1 MKRVILQ
8 ENVENLGLPG
18 DVVRVKDG
26 YARNFLIPRKL
37 ARIAD
42 ETNVRQFEHQKRLTQ
57 DRLNRLIADAKTL
70 AQKIESVSCTIS
82 RKAGEEDKLF
92 GSVTNIDIHEALVK
106 EGITIDRH
114 TIQLAEPI
122 KILGVFTVPV
132 KIQKGVTAN
141 LKLWIVKED

>member
-1 MKRVILQ
+1 MKKVILQ

-42 ETNVRQFEHQKRLTQ
+42 ESNVRQFEHQKRLTQ

-106 EGITIDRH
+106 EGITVDRH

>member
-42 ETNVRQFEHQKRLTQ
+42 ESNVRQFEHQKRLTQ

-70 AQKIESVSCTIS
+70 AQKIESISCTIS

-106 EGITIDRH
+106 EGITVDRH